1 MPASTVSPTPE
12 TAPTSDGAAVPV
24 PPAPV
29 PAHPKMASRV
39 RSRLTARRAGRSL
52 RSHAALILVLA
63 AFAVSAFVVPTLTNV
78 ATTDDWGYTRSV
90 EILLDEGRLT
100 VLPAVAATA
109 VFQILWGA
117 LFGTI
122 FGMSLGVMRLATVVM
137 VALGAIALY
146 AMARDLGVTK
156 GRAALGTAVYLFN
169 PLTFSLA
176 FSFMTD
182 PYFTSLLIISTALY
196 VHGVQRRPAADHQDA
211 ATGTGP
217 GDRPGTMANGHRAIV
232 AGSVVA
238 GLAFLT
244 RQQGALIPV
253 GVALYLLAAGQLW
266 PARSWRA
273 NLGKVALLLRVGGPT
288 AVMLI
293 GYYLWLRFFNEV
305 PAVQTGFLRAALD
318 LGWSGAWTLFR
329 NLSFIE
335 LAYLGLLT
343 LPIVLPAIVGLA
355 TVLRGTRTWGW
366 SVFWL
371 LQAVMLV
378 GVAGYW
384 SQGKFMP
391 YIGQFFCRSGIGPP
405 DVLGARPDLIDPDLR
420 RWLTAA
426 AVLGALLM
434 LAILAGR
441 VGSATSPLRSRAGL
455 VLAMLAIQVVGI
467 LPPSFQYINR
477 GYSLDRYLLPLLPLT
492 IVLVLWALRGRWLVQ
507 PLGWAMIAAVAVFS
521 VMGTRDY
528 LVYMDSVWAYARYAN
543 SIGITNEQLDAG
555 AAWDGYYLYTYG
567 LENGISPRTPYTEG
581 RPWWVTFYGAPTD
594 SSYAISGTPR
604 DGYTIVESRIYDS
617 WLRDAPQRLFLLR
630 RI

>member
-1 MPASTVSPTPE
+1 M
-12 TAPTSDGAAVPV
+12 TAPTVPETSSASPLTSTESPS
-24 PPAPV
+24 PPV
-29 PAHPKMASRV
+29 SR
-39 RSRLTARRAGRSL
+39 SERRGEGLGRGIAT
-52 RSHAALILVLA
+52 HFAIVLVLV
-63 AFAVSAFVVPTLTNV
+63 AFAASAFIVPTLLDV

-117 LFGTI
+117 LFGTV

-137 VALGAIALY
+137 VAFGAVALY
-146 AMARDLGVTK
+146 ALARDLGVAR

-182 PYFTSLLIISTALY
+182 PYFTSLLIISTAFY
-196 VHGVQRRPAADHQDA
+196 VHGLQRSLPADA
-211 ATGTGP
+211 TDIDIDTSPA
-217 GDRPGTMANGHRAIV
+217 RFRSGHWAIL

-266 PARSWRA
+266 PVRSWRG
-273 NLGKVALLLRVGGPT
+273 NLRQIALLLSVGGPT
-288 AVMLI
+288 AVMLV
-293 GYYLWLRFFNEV
+293 GYYLWLRFSNDV
-305 PAVQTGFLRAALD
+305 PTAQENFFRSAID

-335 LAYLGLLT
+335 LTYLGLLT
-343 LPIVLPAIVGLA
+343 LPLVLPAIFGLPR
-355 TVLRGTRTWGW
+355 VLRRMRTWGW
-366 SVFWL
+366 SLFWL

-384 SQGKFMP
+384 SQSKFMP
-391 YIGQFFCRSGIGPP
+391 YIGQFFGRSGIGPP
-405 DVLGARPDLIDPDLR
+405 DVLGARPDLIDPEFR
-420 RWLTAA
+420 RSLTIA
-426 AVLGALLM
+426 AVLGALLL

-441 VGSATSPLRSRAGL
+441 VGTAASPLRSRAGL
-455 VLAMLAIQVVGI
+455 IVAMLAVQVVGI

-492 IVLVLWALRGRWLVQ
+492 IILVLWALRDRWLFQ
-507 PLGWAMIAAVAVFS
+507 PLGWLMIAAVAVFS
-521 VMGTRDY
+521 VMGTRDF
-528 LVYMDSVWAYARYAN
+528 LVYMDSVWSYARYAN
-543 SIGITNEQLDAG
+543 SLGISNQQLDAG
-555 AAWDGYYLYTYG
+555 AAWDGYHLYTYG
-567 LENGISPRTPYTEG
+567 LENGISPRTPNG
-581 RPWWVTFYGAPTD
+581 PWWVYFYGAPTD
-594 SSYAISGTPR
+594 STFVISSTPR
-604 DGYTIVESRIYDS
+604 DGYRIVESRTYDA
-617 WLRDAPQRLFLLR
+617 WLRDVPQRLFLLR
-630 RI
+630 RL